1 MVNKTALIVSFLGV
15 ITLGGVTNKF
25 AYQIKDVGDPA
36 YPAHYFKKPWF
47 LELLMFIGMVMS
59 FPLHWAIQACS
70 KPKVADGSQ
79 SEPLLPEEVKD
90 RGWKI
95 RALIFLPAM
104 GDLVGSILS
113 FTGLVYISN
122 STAQMLGSSIIIM
135 VAVNSYIF
143 LGRRY
148 NSIQYAGMFIVLSS
162 LLIVGYA
169 ADMAARDKHP
179 QGQPGASASEQAFG
193 MFLCVLARVVNSIQF
208 VLEEKVMGESGLH
221 PFEVTGT
228 EGVYGLL
235 MTACV
240 IMPILARIPGSDVGG
255 VYENTEDSLLMIQR
269 NGTLDLV
276 LIFYLLG
283 LWGLNALGMM
293 VMKHLGSVFRAVSR
307 NMQALFVWLIDMAL
321 FYGLGS
327 TGFGYGPV
335 GEPWNGTA
343 SWIQVVGFVF
353 MTVGVFVYAYGNAV
367 QQVKAAQQEELKGIP
382 SPIPV
387 AHSMRELALDLDEG
401 MMPSPL
407 AVIAAEFNE
416 DNAFGEA
423 DASRGLR
430 AGLRSA
436 STVYGNSIHPLSSL
450 CKAQYG
456 EYQAEDYRKSDQRS
470 KLLRHPTKCLQFRD
484 EGTFAVTAVVE
495 LRSSSPPS
503 QR

>member
-1 MVNKTALIVSFLGV
+1 MVNKTALIVSFLFV

-25 AYQIKDVGDPA
+25 AYQIKDVGNPD

-47 LELLMFIGMVMS
+47 LELLMFIGMTMS

-70 KPKVADGSQ
+70 KPKVADGTQ
-79 SEPLLPEEVKD
+79 SEPLLPEEVGD

-148 NSIQYAGMFIVLSS
+148 NGIQYAGMGIVLSS

-169 ADMAARDKHP
+169 AQMAAHDKK
-179 QGQPGASASEQAFG
+179 QGLQEASASQQAFG

-228 EGVYGLL
+228 EGVYGLV

-240 IMPILARIPGSDVGG
+240 LMPILARIPGNDVGG
-255 VYENTEDSLLMIQR
+255 VYENTEDSLLMIKR
-269 NGTLDLV
+269 NPTLDFV
-276 LIFYLLG
+276 LFFYLLG

-327 TGFGYGPV
+327 EGFGYGPV

-343 SWIQVVGFVF
+343 SWIQVVGFIF

-367 QQVKAAQQEELKGIP
+367 QQVAAAQQEELKGIP

-387 AHSMRELALDLDEG
+387 AHSMRELALDLD
-401 MMPSPL
+401 PASSPDDRPRYPC
-407 AVIAAEFNE
+407 IRFPE
-416 DNAFGEA
+416 
-423 DASRGLR
+423 
-430 AGLRSA
+430 
-436 STVYGNSIHPLSSL
+436 
-450 CKAQYG
+450 
-456 EYQAEDYRKSDQRS
+456 
-470 KLLRHPTKCLQFRD
+470 HPTMRAPMLTRFID
-484 EGTFAVTAVVE
+484 
-495 LRSSSPPS
+495 S
-503 QR
+503 

>member
-1 MVNKTALIVSFLGV
+1 
-15 ITLGGVTNKF
+15 
-25 AYQIKDVGDPA
+25 
-36 YPAHYFKKPWF
+36 
-47 LELLMFIGMVMS
+47 
-59 FPLHWAIQACS
+59 
-70 KPKVADGSQ
+70 
-79 SEPLLPEEVKD
+79 
-90 RGWKI
+90 
-95 RALIFLPAM
+95 
-104 GDLVGSILS
+104 
-113 FTGLVYISN
+113 
-122 STAQMLGSSIIIM
+122 
-135 VAVNSYIF
+135 
-143 LGRRY
+143 
-148 NSIQYAGMFIVLSS
+148 
-162 LLIVGYA
+162 
-169 ADMAARDKHP
+169 
-179 QGQPGASASEQAFG
+179 

-327 TGFGYGPV
+327 KGFGYGPV

-367 QQVKAAQQEELKGIP
+367 QQVKAAQQEDLKGIP

-407 AVIAAEFNE
+407 AVIAAEFNQ
-416 DNAFGEA
+416 DNAFGDAE
-423 DASRGLR
+423 ASRGLR
-430 AGLRSA
+430 AGSLTPGAFATPQSLR
-436 STVYGNSIHPLSSL
+436 
-450 CKAQYG
+450 
-456 EYQAEDYRKSDQRS
+456 QRHRIGS
-470 KLLRHPTKCLQFRD
+470 NADFGMVGL
-484 EGTFAVTAVVE
+484 
-495 LRSSSPPS
+495 
-503 QR
+503 

>member
-1 MVNKTALIVSFLGV
+1 MVNKTALVLSFLAV

-36 YPAHYFKKPWF
+36 YPAHFFKKPWF
-47 LELLMFIGMVMS
+47 LELLMFIGMTLS
-59 FPLHWAIQACS
+59 FPLHWAVQSFS
-70 KPKVADGSQ
+70 KPKIADGTA
-79 SEPLLPEEVKD
+79 SESLLPEEVGD
-90 RGWKI
+90 RGWKV

-135 VAVNSYIF
+135 VALNSYIF

-148 NSIQYAGMFIVLSS
+148 NRIQYLGMGIVLAS
-162 LLIVGYA
+162 LLVVGYS
-169 ADMAARDKHP
+169 ADMAARDKTVSTGM
-179 QGQPGASASEQAFG
+179 QEYSASQQAFG

-208 VLEEKVMGESGLH
+208 VLEEKVMGESGFH

-228 EGVYGLL
+228 EGVYGLI

-240 IMPILARIPGSDVGG
+240 IMPTLAVIPGSDVGG
-255 VYENTEDSLLMIQR
+255 VFENTKDSLLMIQR
-269 NGTLDLV
+269 NSTLDLV

-321 FYGLGS
+321 FYGLGQR
-327 TGFGYGPV
+327 GFGYGPA
-335 GEPWNGTA
+335 GEPWQGTA
-343 SWIQVVGFVF
+343 SWIQVIGFIF

-367 QQVKAAQQEELKGIP
+367 QQVMAAQAEEQKGIP

-387 AHSMRELALDLDEG
+387 AYSMRELALDLDPG
-401 MMPSPL
+401 VMPSPL
-407 AVIAAEFNE
+407 AVIAAEFNQ
-416 DNAFGEA
+416 DADAFGDAE
-423 DASRGLR
+423 ASR
-430 AGLRSA
+430 
-436 STVYGNSIHPLSSL
+436 N
-450 CKAQYG
+450 
-456 EYQAEDYRKSDQRS
+456 
-470 KLLRHPTKCLQFRD
+470 
-484 EGTFAVTAVVE
+484 
-495 LRSSSPPS
+495 LRSSSIGSMTPKTFAAGHIKRVGS
-503 QR
+503 NAEMVMVGL

>member
-430 AGLRSA
+430 AG
-436 STVYGNSIHPLSSL
+436 
-450 CKAQYG
+450 
-456 EYQAEDYRKSDQRS
+456 
-470 KLLRHPTKCLQFRD
+470 
-484 EGTFAVTAVVE
+484 TFAVTAVVE

-503 QR
+503 QRWRVSAKSCKFHATPKESAIRLDKASLPQQRLLDPCVDR